1 MATAKKAVAKKSAAP
16 KKAAQTV
23 QVETRH
29 VGVDW
34 RSLYLYAVCL
44 ITLLVVL
51 FSTVSLINSIM
62 NAVFPDPAYIDVYA
76 KPENVPSAALLA
88 QQEENNQIQAL
99 KSIFT
104 SFTTIAIATPLYLY
118 HWRQTKKSAQLTDQF
133 AVALNFALVIARTL
147 GMSVVARIA

>member
-1 MATAKKAVAKKSAAP
+1 MAAVKKAVAKKAAAP
-16 KKAAQTV
+16 KKVAQRV

-76 KPENVPSAALLA
+76 KPENAPSAALLA

-118 HWRQTKKSAQLTDQF
+118 HWRQTKKSA
-133 AVALNFALVIARTL
+133 
-147 GMSVVARIA
+147 